1 MPKFQPRNPHWAT
14 SVRTNFNNN
23 PTMKLLGAAL
33 CQVAPGD
40 INLIAEN
47 IDQQNLIDANG
58 CADTG
63 IVAAMMQTACHLA
76 ALSLSPQH
84 SHPQPAEFKVNYI
97 GNWQDCPAG
106 INISGKVVRPG
117 NTIMVCRAD
126 AIAHNLGGMPLNLA
140 AMTATFLMEH
150 PDS

>member
-14 SVRTNFNNN
+14 SVRTNFDNN

-33 CQVAPGD
+33 CQVAPGSID
-40 INLIAEN
+40 LTSENLR
-47 IDQQNLIDANG
+47 QQNLIDANG
-58 CADTG
+58 CADAG

-76 ALSLSPQH
+76 ALSLCPQH
-84 SHPQPAEFKVNYI
+84 SRPQLAEFKVNYI
-97 GNWQDCPAG
+97 GNWPDCPAG

-126 AIAHNLGGMPLNLA
+126 ATAHNPDGIPLNLA

>member
-23 PTMKLLGAAL
+23 PTMKLLRAAL

-40 INLIAEN
+40 INLVAEN

-58 CADTG
+58 RADTG
-63 IVAAMMQTACHLA
+63 IVAAMMQTACYLA

-84 SHPQPAEFKVNYI
+84 SRPQLAEFKVNYI
-97 GNWQDCPAG
+97 GNWPDCPAG
-106 INISGKVVRPG
+106 FNISGKVVRPG

-126 AIAHNLGGMPLNLA
+126 ATAHNPGGISLNIA

>member
-14 SVRTNFNNN
+14 SVRANFNDN
-23 PTMKLLGAAL
+23 PTMQLLGASL
-33 CQVAPGD
+33 CQVAPGSID
-40 INLIAEN
+40 LASENLR
-47 IDQQNLIDANG
+47 QQNLIDASG
-58 CADTG
+58 RADTG

-84 SHPQPAEFKVNYI
+84 SHPQLAEFKVNYI
-97 GNWQDCPAG
+97 GNRQDCPAD

-126 AIAHNLGGMPLNLA
+126 AIAHNPGGISLNLA

-150 PDS
+150 PDA